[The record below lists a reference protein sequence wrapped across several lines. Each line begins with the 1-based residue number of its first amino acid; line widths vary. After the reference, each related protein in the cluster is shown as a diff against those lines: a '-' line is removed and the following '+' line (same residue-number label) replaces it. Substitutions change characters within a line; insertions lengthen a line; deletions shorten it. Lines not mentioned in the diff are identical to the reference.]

1 MALIKHEIINHTI
14 ICGINYRNIQIISK
28 LKYVNFTQIPP
39 PRRNDSEKNLLVHLP
54 QIYVQY

>member
-39 PRRNDSEKNLLVHLP
+39 PRRNDREKNLLVHLP